1 MPEEHRGQLGFE
13 YAWKELLRRA
23 RTTGEQMP
31 AWFCTSPIT
40 KRTTLGLGT
49 LHVTESGIYDRHLFA
64 AVWKPIISAVAFAF
78 AHFHDEGTLE
88 RAIGSFRRCGTLANA
103 FGLSDALDYNVQL
116 LSRITGLASM
126 PQTTTIPLRTVDYEG
141 QSLTVSPVS
150 IRFGRNL
157 KAQLAAV
164 VLFTVANE
172 GAAAIQQGWLQ
183 VRRF

>member
-1 MPEEHRGQLGFE
+1 M
-13 YAWKELLRRA
+13 
-23 RTTGEQMP
+23 
-31 AWFCTSPIT
+31 
-40 KRTTLGLGT
+40 
-49 LHVTESGIYDRHLFA
+49 TESSLYDRDMFT

-103 FGLSDALDYNVQL
+103 FGLSDALDYIVAL

-126 PQTTTIPLRTVDYEG
+126 PQIPIVPLRTIEYEG

-172 GAAAIQQGWLQ
+172 GAASIHHGWLQ
-183 VRRF
+183 ASFQLFLE